1 MIVLKIIGVILLL
14 LLLLSFLRIGAV
26 VRFGDTLTAQL
37 CAGPVKLT
45 IYPKKAGKKKAE
57 EKPKEEKPAEEKPKK
72 EKKKPKLPKPTL
84 EDIVD
89 LLHTAFTALKK
100 TLWRVCKRLRI
111 DPLELTVI
119 FGDRDP
125 AGAAEKYG
133 MANAVMWTFMPK
145 LEELFYVPD
154 PSLHLRMDYDAPST
168 RARGIIGVSLR
179 ICDLLAIIFTLLI
192 PLGMWFLRFKK
203 AHKGEGAP
211 HKGKAGPGKAEPKD
225 EKQEEKQANDLIA

>member
-26 VRFGDTLTAQL
+26 VRFGDTLTAQV

-168 RARGIIGVSLR
+168 RARGIVGVSLR
-179 ICDLLAIIFTLLI
+179 ICDLFAIIFTLLI

-203 AHKGEGAP
+203 AHRGEGTP
-211 HKGKAGPGKAEPKD
+211 HKSKAEQSD
-225 EKQEEKQANDLIA
+225 EKKEEKQANDLIA